1 VAGKRVWPSIAWA
14 LVPAALL
21 GALASPKVQAR
32 WPVSAHLRSYVLV
45 GGAPLAVFLGL
56 WFLYANLT
64 NNGDPY
70 PLPFVPLLN
79 PLDIAIA
86 AVFLLLA
93 IWLRVAAQH
102 GLGEWLRTARPALS
116 GLAAIAGFIWVNGVL
131 LRTLHH
137 WAGVPF
143 DLQAMF
149 SSRLVQASFSILWM
163 LLALGAMV
171 IATRRAIRVA
181 WIAGAALMAIVV
193 AKLFLVDLSGVGTV
207 ERIVSFIGVGLLM
220 LLIGYLSPVPPR
232 REVLA

>member
-1 VAGKRVWPSIAWA
+1 
-14 LVPAALL
+14 
-21 GALASPKVQAR
+21 
-32 WPVSAHLRSYVLV
+32 
-45 GGAPLAVFLGL
+45 
-56 WFLYANLT
+56 
-64 NNGDPY
+64 
-70 PLPFVPLLN
+70 
-79 PLDIAIA
+79 
-86 AVFLLLA
+86 
-93 IWLRVAAQH
+93 
-102 GLGEWLRTARPALS
+102 
-116 GLAAIAGFIWVNGVL
+116 VNGVL

-181 WIAGAALMAIVV
+181 WIAGAALMASVV